1 MQQTARALF
10 RPSHANL
17 RSKLQS
23 TLKDKSPSLNF
34 KARIDYVL
42 NDYCKSH
49 DAVQLLTNFGL
60 TQSTARRKLKQFRED
75 VKQQFSSRSLREM
88 EELEWKFDMGAV
100 TESVSRNKIIERTI
114 QQRLISQNIASV
126 DAITDFRQPSLKYS
140 KARTMRRKLILHV
153 GPTNSGKTHSAL
165 LALSRAK
172 TGIYAG
178 PLRLLAHEIFL
189 RLNQGTISPGIGT
202 DGKPLPPGP
211 PKTCNLYTGEEVRIV
226 DPESGL
232 KSCTVEMVPL
242 EHEIDVGV
250 IDEIQLIADDSRGP
264 AWTAAVLG
272 MRAKELHICGEETVV
287 ELLERIA
294 KETGDEIIVNR
305 YKRLTELRIG
315 KPLSTLKNV
324 RKGDCVVTFSRSGIW
339 ALKRKIEDAT
349 GLRCAVAYGGLPPE
363 TRAEQA
369 KLFNDKDSGYDVMV
383 ASDAIG
389 MGLNLK
395 IRRVVFETVH
405 KWNGVKEV
413 PLSISQMKQIAGRAG
428 RYGVNEKENIIET
441 NNAKVE
447 DEDDQS
453 GVATTL
459 NPMDLQILERAIS
472 AKIPTINKAAIG
484 ISTDALKDLNNLMPS
499 RASLGDLIKTLTG
512 LLRVSNNYFVT
523 SNQNLL
529 QMAAIANEP
538 LSQLPIDDAYR
549 FAMAPCNTR
558 DANVVAALCRFID
571 AQASGETIEPIK
583 SLEGLGLKELK
594 DVEKVIGNPAYKKPL
609 SPDTLNSL
617 ESLHRSLVLYT
628 WLSFRFTLDYT
639 RRSVAQDLKVRT
651 ERCIEYILE
660 NVTWISKQRQRRR
673 TPPKPVIMEGLPDA

>member
-1 MQQTARALF
+1 MHSTARVLF
-10 RPSHANL
+10 TPNYVHL

-23 TLKDKSPSLNF
+23 ALKSTSPSLNL
-34 KARIDYVL
+34 KDRIDYVL
-42 NDYCKSH
+42 QEYCRSR
-49 DAVQLLTNFGL
+49 DATTLLTNFGF
-60 TQSTARRKLKQFRED
+60 THAAAKNKLSQFRDRASKEIRFKSLSELEGLGWD
-75 VKQQFSSRSLREM
+75 FNTKSVTEAVSRSKL
-88 EELEWKFDMGAV
+88 
-100 TESVSRNKIIERTI
+100 IERAI
-114 QQRLISQNIASV
+114 QQRLVSENVASV
-126 DAITDFRQPSLKYS
+126 DPITDYRQPSLKFS

-153 GPTNSGKTHSAL
+153 GPTNSGKTHSAI
-165 LALSRAK
+165 LALSQAK

-189 RLNQGTISPGIGT
+189 RLNQGSISPGIGP

-242 EHEIDVGV
+242 DHEIDVGV

-287 ELLERIA
+287 GLLERIA

-389 MGLNLK
+389 MGLNL
-395 IRRVVFETVH
+395 
-405 KWNGVKEV
+405 
-413 PLSISQMKQIAGRAG
+413 
-428 RYGVNEKENIIET
+428 
-441 NNAKVE
+441 
-447 DEDDQS
+447 
-453 GVATTL
+453 
-459 NPMDLQILERAIS
+459 
-472 AKIPTINKAAIG
+472 
-484 ISTDALKDLNNLMPS
+484 
-499 RASLGDLIKTLTG
+499 
-512 LLRVSNNYFVT
+512 
-523 SNQNLL
+523 
-529 QMAAIANEP
+529 
-538 LSQLPIDDAYR
+538 
-549 FAMAPCNTR
+549 
-558 DANVVAALCRFID
+558 
-571 AQASGETIEPIK
+571 
-583 SLEGLGLKELK
+583 
-594 DVEKVIGNPAYKKPL
+594 
-609 SPDTLNSL
+609 
-617 ESLHRSLVLYT
+617 
-628 WLSFRFTLDYT
+628 
-639 RRSVAQDLKVRT
+639 
-651 ERCIEYILE
+651 
-660 NVTWISKQRQRRR
+660 
-673 TPPKPVIMEGLPDA
+673 